1 MHPVHS
7 EDIMLSQRISKVI
20 HRYHSIYAGL
30 KEIQTVLLHH
40 CIIYGTLTYQQFA
53 LQITGL
59 PDQRSGLIPL
69 RICLRTVQISRPLH
83 HFIPF
88 PVYYRAACHP
98 HLENIRI
105 GGHKRNGHKPAVAP
119 SVHPDS

>member
-1 MHPVHS
+1 MERKIIGNLIHKMHPVHS
-7 EDIMLSQRISKVI
+7 EHVVLGHRISKVI

-40 CIIYGTLTYQQFA
+40 GIIYGTLTYQQLA

-69 RICLRTVQISRPLH
+69 SITLKTVHISLTKH
-83 HFIPF
+83 HFKPIPD
-88 PVYYRAACHP
+88 
-98 HLENIRI
+98 N
-105 GGHKRNGHKPAVAP
+105 
-119 SVHPDS
+119 